1 MMAPDAI
8 AEYALLEVSRWQRE
22 KIMSY
27 KKVNKM
33 DKETKQLLY
42 QLSDI
47 LEDAVDKLVIK
58 RENSKSIEKYDYRYT
73 TRKIEKAAINIRMAI
88 DKFEANV

>member
-47 LEDAVDKLVIK
+47 LEDAVDKIIVK
-58 RENSKSIEKYDYRYT
+58 RDNSHSIEKYDYRYMT
-73 TRKIEKAAINIRMAI
+73 KKIEKAAINIRLAI
-88 DKFEANV
+88 DKIEANS